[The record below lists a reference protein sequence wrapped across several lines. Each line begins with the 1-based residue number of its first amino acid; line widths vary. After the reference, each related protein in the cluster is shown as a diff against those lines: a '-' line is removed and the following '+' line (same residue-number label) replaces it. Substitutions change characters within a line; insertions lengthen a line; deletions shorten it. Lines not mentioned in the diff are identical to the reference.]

1 MGVRMSAC
9 DSMAAFRG
17 MVKTL
22 SWEAL
27 RQLRH
32 FVVAMVLRNL
42 LVGNMPCEL
51 CPNLSPKSL
60 ESKGFIPCMFDLMPF
75 LILRDPRR
83 RCPRCMPHTRPGL
96 LTNSFSISFRNHAPL
111 WALETI
117 R

>member
-22 SWEAL
+22 NSEAL

-83 RCPRCMPHTRPGL
+83 RCRRCMPHTRPGL

-111 WALETI
+111 
-117 R
+117 